1 MRRRSTCSR
10 HSDMVAGASHK
21 NHVVRAALRDANL
34 QGPNPGPWQRRG
46 HRGRRQDMDIQ
57 DISIFSRVAA
67 VQNLTA
73 VGNALG
79 LTPGTISKRIQALE
93 DELGVRLFDRTTR
106 SIRITPEGESF
117 LAHVQRILA
126 EFEAARAA
134 VADSAARPKGR
145 LRIAASRAI
154 ADSHVTPAITAFL
167 RAFPE
172 VDAHVDLTDQVP
184 NLQEEG
190 YDVAIHVGTLVDS
203 PLIAK
208 RLANDRLVTVAAPA
222 YLAEAGRPERPED
235 LALHPALVLGDTST
249 WLMQRGQDETA
260 VKLQVRL
267 RSDTL
272 AVLKAAAVAGL
283 GIMRVPAWTVRD
295 EIAAKQLAVV
305 LPEYDRAATAGVWAL
320 YASGR
325 HVAPRLRAFVD
336 FISDWFRERPVPA
349 LARAGRGR

>member
-1 MRRRSTCSR
+1 
-10 HSDMVAGASHK
+10 
-21 NHVVRAALRDANL
+21 
-34 QGPNPGPWQRRG
+34 
-46 HRGRRQDMDIQ
+46 MDIQ

-79 LTPGTISKRIQALE
+79 LTPGTISKRLQALE

-106 SIRITPEGESF
+106 SIRITPEGEHF
-117 LAHVQRILA
+117 LTHVERILA

-134 VADSAARPKGR
+134 VADSAVRPKGR

-167 RAFPE
+167 GAFPE
-172 VDAHVDLTDQVP
+172 IDVHVDLIDRVP

-190 YDVAIHVGTLVDS
+190 YDVAIHVGTLSDS

-208 RLANDRLVTVAAPA
+208 RLANDRLVTVGAPS
-222 YLAEAGRPERPED
+222 YFETAGRPERPED

-249 WLMQRGQDETA
+249 WFLQRGANETP
-260 VKLQVRL
+260 VKLNVRL
-267 RSDTL
+267 RSDTV
-272 AVLKAAAVAGL
+272 AVLKAAAIAGL
-283 GIMRVPAWTVRD
+283 GVMRAPAWTVRD
-295 EIAAKQLAVV
+295 DIEAQRLMVV
-305 LPEYDRAATAGVWAL
+305 LSDYDRGATAGVWAL

-336 FISDWFRERPVPA
+336 FISDWFRDRPVPV
-349 LARAGRGR
+349 LARATRGR